1 MPLYDYK
8 CPEHGIFHE
17 LATINEHDKPQTC
30 PTCGSLSA
38 RIILIA
44 PDILVMPATK
54 RKAHATN
61 EKSSHA
67 PLHSTNEQRR
77 HDQRHSKTCGCSNNV
92 SGSKLIYTARGEK
105 MFPSMRPWMISH

>member
-8 CPEHGIFHE
+8 CKQHGIFHE
-17 LATINEHDKPQTC
+17 LATFEDHDKPQPC
-30 PTCGSLSA
+30 PACGELSS

-44 PDILVMPATK
+44 PEILAMPAEK

-61 EKSSHA
+61 EKSRHE
-67 PLHSTNEQRR
+67 PLRSTDEQRK
-77 HDQRHSKTCGCSNNV
+77 HDHHHSKSCGCGNPLNK
-92 SGSKLIYTARGEK
+92 SKLMYTARGEK